1 MGFSGGRA
9 GAVDLTHAFVCA
21 DTNLGTV
28 GHMTSNLSMK
38 VSIRTHSN
46 HDVCTAA
53 AGHHLNSFWVV
64 DSNTPVGPGSPAS
77 NRRAAAGFTADI
89 HNHLRGSVR
98 HGEQDPMIA
107 GGAALRHA
115 WRNWKDQHPGATP
128 PQASIAMATAV
139 GGEVRLYRCG
149 GGSVELRSAAD
160 DCASLRS
167 GGPQAVTVPTPE
179 GPSTLLLYSSAMGE
193 IEDAGTLL
201 SEQGTWAGLRALR
214 AAGSEDDVAL
224 LVARHG
230 AAR

>member
-1 MGFSGGRA
+1 
-9 GAVDLTHAFVCA
+9 
-21 DTNLGTV
+21 
-28 GHMTSNLSMK
+28 MTSNFSMK
-38 VSIRTHSN
+38 VSIRTHST

-53 AGHHLNSFWVV
+53 AGHHHNSFWVV
-64 DSNTPVGPGSPAS
+64 DSNTPVGPDSPAS

-98 HGEQDPMIA
+98 NGEQDPMLA
-107 GGAALRHA
+107 AGAALRHA
-115 WRNWKDQHPGATP
+115 WRNWKAQHPGATP
-128 PQASIAMATAV
+128 PQASIAMATAA

-149 GGSVELRSAAD
+149 GGSAELRSAAAD
-160 DCASLRS
+160 GATLRPA
-167 GGPQAVTVPTPE
+167 GPQAVAVPVPA
-179 GPSTLLLYSSAMGE
+179 GPSTLVLYSSAMGE

-214 AAGSEDDVAL
+214 EEGSEDDVAL